1 MSNIQDTLL
10 EHGLKKLQTTDNQ
23 EPKNSGCADL
33 FHDIPVPWLLNRFY
47 ATCSGNEEKKRRIKI
62 NQGLIGRIPISTNT
76 AFRIMQCCIIHQ
88 WNSPSRFHALSLTCW
103 NSISKSRNSDRC
115 RSSLRLCPKVAS
127 KIEVDVVVVF
137 VSSVLREASAHFTWQ
152 QWSPGCPTKGAQIC
166 GHHFLAQQ
174 MWQEEMLPPICIY
187 VTYYK
192 LSKHYLQIPTVSKIL
207 EEPLKHGIT
216 HLNFSIKSSL
226 YAMLHV
232 VVFCWEALQAI
243 GRMDKDHH
251 LSPWARGPGCR

>member
-1 MSNIQDTLL
+1 MLL
-10 EHGLKKLQTTDNQ
+10 V
-23 EPKNSGCADL
+23 S
-33 FHDIPVPWLLNRFY
+33 PV
-47 ATCSGNEEKKRRIKI
+47 
-62 NQGLIGRIPISTNT
+62 
-76 AFRIMQCCIIHQ
+76 
-88 WNSPSRFHALSLTCW
+88 
-103 NSISKSRNSDRC
+103 SKSRNSDRC

-174 MWQEEMLPPICIY
+174 QMWQEEMLPPICIY
-187 VTYYK
+187 VTYYIYK
-192 LSKHYLQIPTVSKIL
+192 FSKHYLQIPTVSKIL

-232 VVFCWEALQAI
+232 VVFLLRSSAGHRQNGQRSSSVTLGSESWLQVAPTYIPFGTIEAWWHDSFGTELVVKI
-243 GRMDKDHH
+243 
-251 LSPWARGPGCR
+251 LI